1 MEVRIVGIGTA
12 NPPLRVSQRQVY
24 DAYIDNIPLSER
36 SQALLHQVLVD
47 NHSIGFRHMAM
58 DYLEQCAAES
68 SQDELIARY
77 KRFATA
83 VGAQAARRA
92 LETAAVS
99 AADIDAIVVNSCTGY
114 LCPGLTSYIAQEL
127 GLRKGVHPFDLQG
140 MGCGGALP
148 GLESAYYYL
157 QANPGRT
164 VLSLAVEIC
173 TATIYF
179 SEDPGVLI
187 SNCIFGD
194 GAAAT
199 VMTNRPGDGGLRVR
213 GFASGLYPEYRDYLY
228 YTTENSRLKN
238 VLSARV
244 PNIGARCGKEVVEN
258 LLSQHDLGYN
268 DVACWAIHPGGQKVI
283 DAFQRALKLP
293 DEALVPSRSIL
304 YEYGNMSSASVIF
317 VLEEM
322 LRACTLQTGSRL
334 VLCSFGAG
342 FTAFAGLLE
351 ST

>member
-12 NPPLRVSQRQVY
+12 NPPLKVSQRQVY
-24 DAYIDNIPLSER
+24 EAYISNIPLSEK
-36 SQALLHQVLVD
+36 SKVLLHQVLI
-47 NHSIGFRHMAM
+47 NNQSIGHRYMAM
-58 DYLEQCAAES
+58 DYLEQCVQES

-77 KRFATA
+77 KRSATT

-92 LETAAVS
+92 LGNAGVTVADVDAV
-99 AADIDAIVVNSCTGY
+99 VVNSCTGY
-114 LCPGLTSYIAQEL
+114 LCPGLTSFIAQEL
-127 GLRKGVHPFDLQG
+127 GLRKNVRPFDFQG

-148 GLESAYYYL
+148 ALESAYYYL
-157 QANPGRT
+157 QANPAHT

-173 TATIYF
+173 TATIFF

-199 VMTNRPGDGGLRVR
+199 VLTNRPGDGGLRVR
-213 GFASGLYPEYRDYLY
+213 GFASGLYPEYRDHLY
-228 YTTENSRLKN
+228 YATADSRLKN

-244 PNIGARCGKEVVEN
+244 PNIGARCGKQVIDD
-258 LLSQHDLGYN
+258 LLAQHELSYN
-268 DVACWAIHPGGQKVI
+268 DIACWAIHPGGQKVI
-283 DAFQRALKLP
+283 DAFQRALKLS
-293 DEALVPSRSIL
+293 DEALSPSRSIL
-304 YEYGNMSSASVIF
+304 FEYGNMSSASVIF

-322 LRACTLQTGSRL
+322 LRACTFQTGSRL
-334 VLCSFGAG
+334 VMCSFGAG